1 MPLVEVEPAVF
12 GAASPASSLD
22 ESALTLQRMHFAIP
36 GSLAPQS
43 SWVHAV
49 DIEIK
54 ELLLLSDGW
63 DGAAAY
69 PVSIEAV
76 SDARALAAAI
86 CNALPAL
93 RHPTVTPSI
102 DGRVVLEWH
111 SPIRHI
117 DFTVGR
123 DSIEVFYED
132 EEQGLDWDGLL
143 PDSPLDPLAFLAAH
157 SW

>member
-1 MPLVEVEPAVF
+1 MTLVESAVF

-43 SWVHAV
+43 SWIAAV

-54 ELLLLSDGW
+54 ELLLLSEGW
-63 DGAAAY
+63 DGIAAY
-69 PVSIEAV
+69 PVSTEAV
-76 SDARALAAAI
+76 DGARRLAARI
-86 CNALPAL
+86 CHAVPGL
-93 RHPTVTPSI
+93 RRPTVTPSI

-111 SPIRHI
+111 TANCHI

-123 DSIEVFYED
+123 ESVEVFYED
-132 EEQGLDWDGLL
+132 DARGLDWDGPL
-143 PDSPLDPLAFLAAH
+143 PESPHDPRAFLAAH

>member
-1 MPLVEVEPAVF
+1 M
-12 GAASPASSLD
+12 
-22 ESALTLQRMHFAIP
+22 IP

-43 SWVHAV
+43 SWIHAV
-49 DIEIK
+49 DVEIK
-54 ELLLLSDGW
+54 ELLLLSEGW

-69 PVSIEAV
+69 LVSVEAV
-76 SDARALAAAI
+76 SDARELAAKVCA
-86 CNALPAL
+86 ALPGL
-93 RHPTVTPSI
+93 RPPTVTPSI

-111 SPIRHI
+111 SPDRHI

-132 EEQGLDWDGLL
+132 DEQGLDWDGLL
-143 PDSPLDPLAFLAAH
+143 PDAPLDPLAFIAAH

>member
-1 MPLVEVEPAVF
+1 MTVVEPAVF
-12 GAASPASSLD
+12 SAAPPASSLD

-43 SWVHAV
+43 SWIHAV

-54 ELLLLSDGW
+54 ELLLLSEGW

-111 SPIRHI
+111 SPGRHI

-123 DSIEVFYED
+123 ESSEVFYED
-132 EEQGLDWDGLL
+132 DEQGLDWDGPLL
-143 PDSPLDPLAFLAAH
+143 ESPLNPLAFLAAH

>member
-1 MPLVEVEPAVF
+1 MTPVESAVF
-12 GAASPASSLD
+12 GVASPASSLD

-43 SWVHAV
+43 PWIHEV

-54 ELLLLSDGW
+54 ELLLLAEGW
-63 DGAAAY
+63 DGTAAY
-69 PVSIEAV
+69 PVSTVAV
-76 SDARALAAAI
+76 GDARNLAAEI
-86 CNALPAL
+86 CGALPAL
-93 RHPTVTPSI
+93 RRPTVTPSI

-111 SPIRHI
+111 SPGRHI
-117 DFTVGR
+117 DFTIGR

-132 EEQGLDWDGLL
+132 EEQGLDWEGPL
-143 PDSPLDPLAFLAAH
+143 PHAPLDPLTFLAGH

>member
-1 MPLVEVEPAVF
+1 MTLVETAVF
-12 GAASPASSLD
+12 GTASPASSLD

-43 SWVHAV
+43 SWIHAV

-54 ELLLLSDGW
+54 ELLLLSEGW

-69 PVSIEAV
+69 PVSTEAV
-76 SDARALAAAI
+76 SGARTLAAEI
-86 CNALPAL
+86 CNALSAL
-93 RHPTVTPSI
+93 RRPTVTPSI
-102 DGRVVLEWH
+102 DGCVVLEWD
-111 SPIRHI
+111 SPGCHI

-123 DSIEVFYED
+123 ESIEVFYED
-132 EEQGLDWDGLL
+132 DAQGLDWDGPLL
-143 PDSPLDPLAFLAAH
+143 ESPLNPLAFLAAH